1 MTRSRSHLRLHAAAL
16 LAAALLAGCASG
28 VKLDAG
34 APVES
39 RSVASADAAAAEAA
53 AARDAA
59 ARAANSTPQSQVAS
73 VDLTQRGATGSS
85 AAAAAASLPRVL
97 YFDYDSDVV
106 KDEYRPAIDG
116 HARVLTAERT
126 RRLAV
131 EGHTDARGGSEYNLA
146 LGQKRADAVVKSLVL
161 LGVTDAQAE
170 AVSFGKERP
179 AVSGND
185 EAAYAK
191 NRRVELSY
199 R

>member
-1 MTRSRSHLRLHAAAL
+1 MTHPRFHAAAV

-28 VKLDAG
+28 VKLDGG

-39 RSVASADAAAAEAA
+39 RSVANADAAAAEA

-59 ARAANSTPQSQVAS
+59 ARAASAAPQSQVAS
-73 VDLTQRGATGSS
+73 VDLTQPGGTARRAD
-85 AAAAAASLPRVL
+85 AAAALPRVL
-97 YFDYDSDVV
+97 YFDYDSYVV
-106 KDEYRPAIDG
+106 KDEYLPAIDG
-116 HARVLTAERT
+116 HARVLTADRT

-146 LGQKRADAVVKSLVL
+146 LGQKRADAVVKSLAL
-161 LGVTDAQAE
+161 LGVAEAQAE

-179 AVSGND
+179 AATGND
-185 EAAYAK
+185 EAAHAK
-191 NRRVELSY
+191 NRRVELGY

>member
-1 MTRSRSHLRLHAAAL
+1 MTHPRFHAAAV

-28 VKLDAG
+28 VKLDGG

-39 RSVASADAAAAEAA
+39 RSVAAADAAAAEAA

-59 ARAANSTPQSQVAS
+59 ARAANAAPQSQVAS
-73 VDLTQRGATGSS
+73 GDLTQPGGAARRAD
-85 AAAAAASLPRVL
+85 AAAALARVL

-116 HARVLTAERT
+116 HARVLAADRT

-146 LGQKRADAVVKSLVL
+146 LGQKRADAVVKSLAL
-161 LGVTDAQAE
+161 LGVADAQAE

-179 AVSGND
+179 AAAGND